1 MDHPFRTAAVGGFNR
16 QDVLTYLEAA
26 AKKAE
31 EAQHRGQM
39 QLEHANEAADRAE
52 EALRESRIKVSELT
66 AEAESL
72 RIKLEAANQEL
83 TTVRGDRAADLGE
96 LESLREENE
105 QLRAQVEE
113 MRPSAEA
120 YDGLK
125 ERMAGLELEAH
136 QRAQRIE
143 DEAEEQVRR
152 IHHQMELWIQ
162 RVQREYDML
171 RTQVGATVSHAAE
184 QIERANKSLEQV
196 NTLVNSQEVELE
208 SLTREFFAVERE
220 RVEPPMPIP
229 ED

>member
-31 EAQHRGQM
+31 EEQRRGQM
-39 QLEHANEAADRAE
+39 QVEHANEAADRAE
-52 EALRESRIKVSELT
+52 EALRESRTRLGELT
-66 AEAESL
+66 AQSEQQKTE
-72 RIKLEAANQEL
+72 LEAANRELAELRAAREAEL
-83 TTVRGDRAADLGE
+83 TE
-96 LESLREENE
+96 LEALREENE
-105 QLRAQVEE
+105 QLKEQVEHL
-113 MRPSAEA
+113 RPSAEA

-125 ERMAGLELEAH
+125 DRTAGLELEAH

-143 DEAEEQVRR
+143 DEAAEQVRR

-171 RTQVGATVSHAAE
+171 RTQVEATVSHAAE
-184 QIERANKSLEQV
+184 QIDRAGKSLNQV
-196 NTLVNSQEVELE
+196 NTLINDQEIELE
-208 SLTREFFAVERE
+208 SLTKDFFAVERD

>member
-31 EAQHRGQM
+31 EDQRRGQM

-52 EALRESRIKVSELT
+52 EALRESRAKVGELT
-66 AEAESL
+66 AQAEQQ
-72 RIKLEAANQEL
+72 KTELEAANEEL
-83 TTVRGDRAADLGE
+83 ARLRAAREAELAE
-96 LESLREENE
+96 LEALREERE
-105 QLRAQVEE
+105 ALRAQVEQL
-113 MRPSAEA
+113 RPSAEA

-125 ERMAGLELEAH
+125 DRTAGLELEAH

-143 DEAEEQVRR
+143 DEAADQVRR

-171 RTQVGATVSHAAE
+171 RTQVEATVSHAAE
-184 QIERANKSLEQV
+184 QIDRAGKSLEQV
-196 NTLVNSQEVELE
+196 STLVNDQEIELE
-208 SLTREFFAVERE
+208 SLTKEFFAVERD

>member
-26 AKKAE
+26 AKKTE
-31 EAQHRGQM
+31 EEQRRSQM
-39 QLEHANEAADRAE
+39 QLDHANQAADRAE
-52 EALRESRIKVSELT
+52 EELRESRKRVQELT
-66 AEAESL
+66 AEAEEL
-72 RIKLEAANQEL
+72 RTKLTQTAEELSDSRGICKANM
-83 TTVRGDRAADLGE
+83 TE

-105 QLRAQVEE
+105 VLKAQVEKL
-113 MRPSAEA
+113 RPSAEA

-125 ERMAGLELEAH
+125 ERTAGLELEAH

-143 DEAEEQVRR
+143 DEAADQVRR
-152 IHHQMELWIQ
+152 IHHQMEMWIQ

-171 RTQVGATVSHAAE
+171 RTQVEATVSHAAE
-184 QIERANKSLEQV
+184 QIDRAGKSLEQV
-196 NTLVNSQEVELE
+196 NVLVNNQEIELE
-208 SLTREFFAVERE
+208 SLTKEFFAVDRE